1 MRLSQTLAFEK
12 LKHYCSYQDR
22 CHQEVRYKLIA
33 LKIYGDDL
41 EEVISELIQAD
52 YLNEERFA
60 QSYARGKFRMKK
72 WGRIKITIGL
82 KQKRVSAYCI
92 KKGLEEI
99 EEEDYEATLK
109 SVLQKSLKNNQN
121 LDQKAAKNKAIK
133 YAYSRG
139 YEYPIIS
146 RIILDIEEDQ

>member
-1 MRLSQTLAFEK
+1 MRLSQTIAFEK
-12 LKHYCSYQDR
+12 LKKYCSYQDR

-41 EEVISELIQAD
+41 EEVLTELIQED

-60 QSYARGKFRMKK
+60 QSYARGKFRMKQ
-72 WGRIKITIGL
+72 WGRIKILMGL
-82 KQKRVSAYCI
+82 KQKRISEYCI
-92 KKGLEEI
+92 KKGMAEI
-99 EEEDYEATLK
+99 DEGAYEDTLK
-109 SVLQKSLKNNQN
+109 KILSKN
-121 LDQKAAKNKAIK
+121 LDKHQALDKRAAKDKAIK

-146 RIILDIEEDQ
+146 RILEELLDSQ